1 MKKIYL
7 KVEAALP
14 AIIFSLIFIVM
25 MINIIT
31 RELSSNALD
40 WPIELSRYALVWLT
54 FLGSVYLF
62 RTDQHIR
69 VDAFWNYLR
78 RKINPTTITIIEII
92 KLSVIIFFSGF
103 FSYYGYIFS
112 ERLKFFSSPS
122 LNISQSYLYMIV
134 PISGVFITLITLF
147 KIYKTLKKGSE

>member
-1 MKKIYL
+1 MKEIYKKL
-7 KVEAALP
+7 EAALP
-14 AIIFSLIFIVM
+14 AIIFCIIFIVM

-31 RELSSNALD
+31 RELTSNALD

-69 VDAFWNYLR
+69 VDAFWNFLC
-78 RKINPTTITIIEII
+78 RKLNHKVITILEII

-103 FSYYGYIFS
+103 ISYYGYIFS

-134 PISGVFITLITLF
+134 PISGALITLITLF
-147 KIYKTLKKGSE
+147 KAYKKLKKGSE